1 MKVAFRVGV
10 VMLSASVLQYG
21 VLSQLPLLGVRADV
35 LLLLAIA
42 GGLALGPDRGAVV
55 GFVAGL
61 TFDLFL
67 QSPLGLRALV
77 FCVVGFVAGRYQL
90 SVTRSSR
97 RRLMV
102 TTGLASALG
111 YGLLVIVG
119 WVLGQRNMLTD
130 HLVAIIAVVSLV
142 NALFAPVAVRVL
154 RWAWDEPVRA
164 AVGMGYGH

>member
-1 MKVAFRVGV
+1 MKVAFRVAV

-21 VLSQLPLLGVRADV
+21 VLSQLPVFGVRADL

-61 TFDLFL
+61 TYDLFL

-77 FCVVGFVAGRYQL
+77 FCVVGFIAGRYQL

-97 RRLMV
+97 RRLMLTMFV
-102 TTGLASALG
+102 GSAMA
-111 YGLLVIVG
+111 YGLLVVVG
-119 WVLGQRNMLTD
+119 WVLGQKNMLTE
-130 HLVAIIAVVSLV
+130 HLVAIIVVVAAFNAV
-142 NALFAPVAVRVL
+142 FAPVAVRVL
-154 RWAWDEPVRA
+154 RWAGDEQTRS
-164 AVGMGYGH
+164 MGVSYGH